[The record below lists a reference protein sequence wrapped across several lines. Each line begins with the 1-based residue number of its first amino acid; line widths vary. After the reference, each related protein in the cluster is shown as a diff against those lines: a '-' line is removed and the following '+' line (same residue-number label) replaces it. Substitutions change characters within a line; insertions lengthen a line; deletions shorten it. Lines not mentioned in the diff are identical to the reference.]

1 MGQEVLIGVERRRRW
16 SDERKLQ
23 ILAEVGVNG
32 ASVSDVARRHD
43 LTRQHLYQ
51 WRSAFRQ
58 RLAAHD
64 QDVHFV
70 PVASVGESSSVSGD
84 HVAPDADGLV
94 IVLRNGRYIRVTG
107 HPAEELL
114 ARVVRIAETA

>member
-16 SDERKLQ
+16 PDERKLQ
-23 ILAEVGVNG
+23 ILAEVGVDG

-51 WRSAFRQ
+51 WRSSFRQ
-58 RLAAHD
+58 RLSAHD

-70 PVASVGESSSVSGD
+70 PVAPVGGNSSVSGD
-84 HVAPDADGLV
+84 YIAPDADGLA
-94 IVLRNGRYIRVTG
+94 IVLRNGRCIRVTG
-107 HPAEELL
+107 YPAAELL
-114 ARVVRIAETA
+114 ARVIRIAETA

>member
-23 ILAEVGVNG
+23 ILAEVGVDG

-64 QDVHFV
+64 PDVHFV
-70 PVASVGESSSVSGD
+70 PVAPVGESSSVSGD
-84 HVAPDADGLV
+84 HVAPDADGLA
-94 IVLRNGRYIRVTG
+94 IVLRNGRCIRVTG

-114 ARVVRIAETA
+114 VRVIRIAETA

>member
-23 ILAEVGVNG
+23 ILAEVGVDG

-70 PVASVGESSSVSGD
+70 PVAPVGESSSVSGD
-84 HVAPDADGLV
+84 HVAPDADGLA
-94 IVLRNGRYIRVTG
+94 IVLRNGRCIRVTG

-114 ARVVRIAETA
+114 ARVIRIAETA